1 MYENDIEGYITKF
14 NKVLNKYPNGS
25 SDAEYIKNL
34 FLDGLSGNFRLR
46 ERLMLDR
53 QQVDWSVIELQ
64 QEALRQLKTT
74 LALEKKDYVKKDN
87 KGENDF
93 KGKGKGGQQ
102 NQQ

>member
-1 MYENDIEGYITKF
+1 MFEVLRAAFKCDRNVLIADLRSMRMYENDIEGYITKF

-53 QQVDWSVIELQ
+53 
-64 QEALRQLKTT
+64 
-74 LALEKKDYVKKDN
+74 
-87 KGENDF
+87 
-93 KGKGKGGQQ
+93 
-102 NQQ
+102 